1 MAVSTLAIDIG
12 GTGIKA
18 VVLDEHDKAIT
29 ERARIET
36 PHPATPKALLKVIKE
51 LAAKEG
57 KFDRV
62 SVGFPGVVRRG
73 VCETAPNLHPSWK
86 GFRLETEI
94 HKLLHKPVRVLN
106 DAAIQGY
113 GAVKGNG
120 VELVVT
126 LGTGVGSSLFL
137 EGRLV
142 PNLELG
148 HHPFRNGETY
158 EEQLCNAMLKKIGK
172 KRWNKRLVK
181 AIGYWQPLFNPD
193 HLYLGGGNS
202 RLVNFKLPANVTTV
216 SNEDGLLGGIALWR
230 D

>member
-1 MAVSTLAIDIG
+1 MAISTLAVDIG
-12 GTGIKA
+12 GTGIK
-18 VVLDEHDKAIT
+18 VIVLDETDKAVT
-29 ERARIET
+29 ERTRVET
-36 PHPATPKALLKVIKE
+36 PHPATPKALLKAINQ

-73 VCETAPNLHPSWK
+73 VVETAPNLHPSWK
-86 GFRLETEI
+86 GFHIEAEL

-113 GAVKGNG
+113 GAISGKGL
-120 VELVVT
+120 ELMVT

-137 EGRLV
+137 DGMLV

-148 HHPFRNGETY
+148 HHPFRKGETY
-158 EEQLCNAMLKKIGK
+158 EEQLSNAVLHKIGK
-172 KRWNKRLVK
+172 KRWNKRLAK
-181 AIGYWQPLFNPD
+181 AVEHWELLFNPD

-202 RLVNFKLPANVTTV
+202 RLVSLKLP
-216 SNEDGLLGGIALWR
+216 SNAAVVDNQEGLLGGLALWKK
-230 D
+230 

>member
-12 GTGIKA
+12 GTGLKVI
-18 VVLDEHDKAIT
+18 VLDEHDKAIT

-36 PHPATPKALLKVIKE
+36 PHPATPKALLSAIKQ

-73 VCETAPNLHPSWK
+73 VVETSPNLHPTWA
-86 GFRLETEI
+86 GFHIEAEI

-113 GAVKGNG
+113 GAVSGKG
-120 VELVVT
+120 VELMIT

-137 EGRLV
+137 DGMLV

-148 HHPFRNGETY
+148 HTPFRKGETY
-158 EEQLCNAMLKKIGK
+158 EEQLCNATLKKIGK
-172 KRWNKRLVK
+172 KRWNKRLEK
-181 AIGYWQPLFNPD
+181 AMGHWEPLFNPD

-202 RLVNFKLPANVTTV
+202 RLVNLKLPPNVSIV
-216 SNEDGLLGGIALWR
+216 DNKDGLLGGLALWR
-230 D
+230 K